1 MTNTIRNPVTNRK
14 VKKDGIAGL
23 RAQIAK
29 MKSKI
34 ASKKK
39 KASKKDKK
47 KTIKKNKNKG
57 KDKLTKMTFEYPA
70 AMKSA
75 QQMVDAG
82 FECNK
87 LVAICKWNKQ
97 KKLLV
102 ENAAGVPYWSSKKI

>member
-34 ASKKK
+34 ANK
-39 KASKKDKK
+39 KAGKKDKK
-47 KTIKKNKNKG
+47 KANTKKNKNKG